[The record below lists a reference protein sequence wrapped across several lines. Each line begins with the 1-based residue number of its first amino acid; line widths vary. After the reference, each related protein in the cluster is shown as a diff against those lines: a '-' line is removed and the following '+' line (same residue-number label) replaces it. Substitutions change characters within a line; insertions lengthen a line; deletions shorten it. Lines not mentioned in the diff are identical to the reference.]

1 MVWQLNQT
9 VNMVPGVQR
18 QALQVFPVRV
28 NAVVTA
34 LSPGRDA
41 PRDSLGSPA
50 SASAGV
56 VFTSQA
62 DVWMFVQ
69 LCTRR
74 SV

>member
-1 MVWQLNQT
+1 MAIKSNS
-9 VNMVPGVQR
+9 NMVPGVQR

-34 LSPGRDA
+34 LSPGRDV
-41 PRDSLGSPA
+41 PRDSLRSPP
-50 SASAGV
+50 SASVGI

-62 DVWMFVQ
+62 DVWMFVH
-69 LCTRR
+69 LCTHR